1 MKSLPLTITAVFLV
15 CCSDQSISHV
25 DDDDDDAGS
34 NTDTDTDTDID
45 TDTDT
50 DTDTGSWEPPQNS
63 LVYANTE
70 TNLYYV
76 DPSTGGT
83 LELVGPFSGPC
94 TTGSGFYDIAIS
106 GDGDMVGI
114 SAEGLYTVDTDTAAC
129 SLLCDFPTGSPH
141 FFSLSYV
148 KGVDPQDP
156 GEEKLVAASVEEGEW
171 VLVDPTGQT
180 IPEIFIHLGYHDPP
194 DYDFVSSGDVVSIQ
208 VGAAEHKTYATLK
221 CAAGYGQSGCESD
234 WLAQIDPETG
244 AATMIGSTGFIQ
256 IFGLGFWGDQIYG
269 FTGENEYIT
278 IDVNT
283 GLGTEVESYVDIDFW
298 GAGTTTNPHV
308 IIE

>member
-1 MKSLPLTITAVFLV
+1 MKHLLLTTISILLIF
-15 CCSDQSISHV
+15 CSDQTVSREDG
-25 DDDDDDAGS
+25 DDDTDDAGS
-34 NTDTDTDTDID
+34 D

-50 DTDTGSWEPPQNS
+50 DTDVDADTDTDTDPWEPPLNS

-70 TNLYYV
+70 TDLYYI
-76 DPSTGGT
+76 DPSTSGT
-83 LELVGPFSGPC
+83 LELVGSFSGPC

-129 SLLCDFPTGSPH
+129 LLLCDFPAGSPH

-148 KGVDPQDP
+148 KGVDPEEPDQ
-156 GEEKLVAASVEEGEW
+156 EKLVAASVEEGEW
-171 VLVDPTGQT
+171 VLVDPTGLT

-194 DYDFVSSGDVVSIQ
+194 DYDFVSSGDVVSVQ
-208 VGAAEHKTYATLK
+208 VDADEHKTYATLK
-221 CAAGYGQSGCESD
+221 CAAGYSQPGCEFD
-234 WLAQIDPETG
+234 WLAKIDPETG
-244 AATMIGSTGFIQ
+244 AATMIGSTGFIK
-256 IFGLGFWGDQIYG
+256 IFGLGFWGDQVYG
-269 FTGENEYIT
+269 FSGENEYIT

-283 GLGTEVESYVDIDFW
+283 GQGTEVESYLDIDFW
-298 GAGTTTNPHV
+298 GAGTTTKPYV